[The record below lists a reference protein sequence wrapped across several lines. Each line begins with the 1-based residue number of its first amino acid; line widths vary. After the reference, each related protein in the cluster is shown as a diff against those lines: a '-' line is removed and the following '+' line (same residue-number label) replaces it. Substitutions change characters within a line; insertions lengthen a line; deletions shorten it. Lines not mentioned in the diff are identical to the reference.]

1 MDGTF
6 VHKRLIDVLGIRVY
20 IKSSQLMTEGQAVHQ
35 VQQIRIVADDRCKFE
50 FHCVSFNLD
59 DLLRCHFNFLLW
71 LRFLLF
77 VLPVRPFT
85 AMQILLP
92 LRTCVF
98 LLILHISWYP
108 PERHVLILSGFV
120 GFLDQ
125 LEIPAIVI
133 EQVVPNAAVFG
144 VLFV

>member
-6 VHKRLIDVLGIRVY
+6 VHKGLIDVLGICVY
-20 IKSSQLMTEGQAVHQ
+20 IESSQLMTERQAVHQ
-35 VQQIRIVADDRCKFE
+35 VQQIRIVADDRCEFE
-50 FHCVSFNLD
+50 FHCVSFD
-59 DLLRCHFNFLLW
+59 RCELLRCHLHFLLG

-85 AMQILLP
+85 AMQILLA
-92 LRTCVF
+92 LRACVF

-108 PERHVLILSGFV
+108 PKRHILILSCFV
-120 GFLDQ
+120 RFLDQ

-133 EQVVPNAAVFG
+133 EQVVPNATVVG
-144 VLFV
+144 VLLI

>member
-1 MDGTF
+1 MDGAF

-20 IKSSQLMTEGQAVHQ
+20 IKSSQLMAKRQAVHQ

-50 FHCVSFNLD
+50 FHCVSFD
-59 DLLRCHFNFLLW
+59 SYELLRCHLNFLLR
-71 LRFLLF
+71 LRLLLF

-98 LLILHISWYP
+98 FLILHISWYP
-108 PERHVLILSGFV
+108 PEWHVLILSCFV

-125 LEIPAIVI
+125 LEVPAIVI
-133 EQVVPNAAVFG
+133 KQVVPNAAVLG
-144 VLFV
+144 VLLV